1 MYISQLLIANIGFKI
16 ETPVL
21 MNCLN
26 HERFQAFL
34 SDLSS
39 PDIEFSYREVSNSF
53 MELDVRIS
61 ATNKEM
67 SYISSLLTNEN
78 VVRDSSASSIKLLD
92 YLLQSGANSMG
103 NSIVSFN
110 DSTICINNHSER
122 TISTHFAPHLSFN
135 LSNGLLGYTSFST
148 FLHDFQA
155 LMVHCS
161 CVDFNSNAAVFIAMD
176 EGGKTTAASLC
187 KKGKVLSDDQILFR
201 KYEDGE
207 WLAHGTPWTTFT
219 PNSGSATPKAFF
231 LLEKSNE
238 FSLTKLSSR
247 ELLSH
252 LWNEHYKSR
261 LMIPKMYHTK
271 ILDLYISLSSSAP
284 VYLMKFPKD

>member
-1 MYISQLLIANIGFKI
+1 
-16 ETPVL
+16 
-21 MNCLN
+21 
-26 HERFQAFL
+26 
-34 SDLSS
+34 
-39 PDIEFSYREVSNSF
+39 

-67 SYISSLLTNEN
+67 SYISSFLTNEN
-78 VVRDSSASSIKLLD
+78 VVRDSSVSSIKLLN
-92 YLLQSGANSMG
+92 YLLQSGANSVG
-103 NSIVSFN
+103 NPIVSFN
-110 DSTICINNHSER
+110 DSTFCVSNHSER

-135 LSNGLLGYTSFST
+135 LSNGLLGHTSFST

-161 CVDFNSNAAVFIAMD
+161 CVDFNNNAAVFIAMD

-187 KKGKVLSDDQILFR
+187 KSGKVLSDDQIMF
-201 KYEDGE
+201 KKNEGGK
-207 WLAHGTPWTTFT
+207 WLAYGTPWTTFT
-219 PNSGSATPKAFF
+219 PIPGSATPKAFF
-231 LLEKSNE
+231 LLEKSDK
-238 FSLTKLSSR
+238 FSLTKLGSR

-271 ILDLYISLSSSAP
+271 ILDLYLSLSSSAP
-284 VYLMKFPKD
+284 VYLMKFPKDYIDQEAILKCLDH